1 MVAFSELDRNA
12 HSEFHTDENVDRNPY
27 TSKPNP
33 DENVNR
39 NVRSEQHLD
48 ENVAILG
55 FGDSLE
61 YISGFS
67 FKIQDQI
74 ALMGK

>member
-12 HSEFHTDENVDRNPY
+12 RSELH
-27 TSKPNP
+27 P

-74 ALMGK
+74 ALMGKFTIQCIDCYF